1 MRVRATP
8 QGATGAD
15 RGRSADAP
23 ALGSL
28 GMLLVEAGTITP
40 DQAETIARAQRETGA
55 RYGDVA
61 VTLGFA
67 TEADIATALAR
78 QFSFDVFTPG
88 DPRIAPE
95 VIAAFE
101 PEHPTTLLIRSLRS
115 QILLRWPSEAVG
127 QSFAVVS
134 TIAGEGKS
142 FLAAN
147 LAVVFAQ
154 LGARTLLV
162 DANLRAPVQHELFRV
177 ANRSGLST
185 ILSGRPS
192 GDRPEQATPLPRLSI
207 LTAGP
212 IPPNPEELLSQDEFG
227 TLVRQVRGSH
237 DVTIFDTPAGA
248 EGADAELIGA
258 KVGSVL
264 LAARKH
270 KAKIAAT
277 RDFAEQLG
285 AKGAA
290 VLGTVLNE
298 LPRNADSRG

>member
-8 QGATGAD
+8 AGAPTPTARPGTP
-15 RGRSADAP
+15 AP

-40 DQAETIARAQRETGA
+40 DQAEQIARAQRESGE

-61 VTLGFA
+61 VGMGLA
-67 TEADIATALAR
+67 TEADIQSALAR
-78 QFSFDVFTPG
+78 QFSFDVFKPG
-88 DPRIAPE
+88 DQRIDPS

-101 PEHPTTLLIRSLRS
+101 PEHHTSLLIRSLRS
-115 QILLRWPSEAVG
+115 QILLRWPPDSVG
-127 QSFAVVS
+127 QSFAVAS
-134 TIAGEGKS
+134 ASRHEGRS

-162 DANLRAPVQHELFRV
+162 DANLRAPIQHELFRV
-177 ANRSGLST
+177 SGRVGLST
-185 ILSGRPS
+185 ILSGRTAAN
-192 GDRPEQATPLPRLSI
+192 GFEQATALPRLAI
-207 LTAGP
+207 IPAGP
-212 IPPNPEELLSQDEFG
+212 VPPNPEELLSQDEFG

-237 DVTIFDTPAGA
+237 DVTIFDTPADA
-248 EGADAELIGA
+248 EGADAQLIGS

-270 KAKIAAT
+270 KARIAAT
-277 RDFAEQLG
+277 RGFAEQLA
-285 AKGAA
+285 AKGATI
-290 VLGTVLNE
+290 LGTVLNE
-298 LPRNADSRG
+298 VPRGVDTRD